1 VWAALGDWK
10 IYVHMMITIGIYT
23 PLYSISLF
31 LPTIVKGMGYSSH
44 QSQLMSVPPYVV
56 ACVFTIVAGYVADK
70 MRQRGLFMLGF
81 EAVSVVGFAMLLS
94 TGNPV
99 VQYVGTFFAA
109 SGKSTWSRV

>member
-23 PLYSISLF
+23 PLYSVSLF
-31 LPTIVKGMGYSSH
+31 LPTIVKGMGYSNH

-56 ACVFTIVAGYVADK
+56 ACLFTISAGWLADK
-70 MRQRGLFMLGF
+70 YKQRGIFMLGF

-99 VQYVGTFFAA
+99 VQYVGTFFVT
-109 SGKSTWSRV
+109 SGKST